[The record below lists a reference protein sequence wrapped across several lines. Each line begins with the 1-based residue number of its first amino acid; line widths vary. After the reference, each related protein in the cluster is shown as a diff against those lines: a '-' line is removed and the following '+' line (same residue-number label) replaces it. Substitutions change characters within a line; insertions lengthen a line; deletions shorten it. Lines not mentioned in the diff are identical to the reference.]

1 MTGDGASGALVA
13 EVVSERGAFR
23 LEAALRVDRGE
34 VLAVLGPNG
43 SGKSTLLATIAGLI
57 APTRGTVRLGER
69 ELARAGAEGRRPAG
83 MAMDRRRIGLLGQE
97 PLLFRHLSV
106 LENVAFGP
114 RSQGRRAADARA
126 EARRWLERVGGAEF
140 AARRPAQLSG
150 GQQQRVAIARTL
162 AARPEL
168 LLLDEPFAAL
178 DVPTAAAMRRLLGE
192 LCAETA
198 TPTVLV
204 THDPLDAIVL
214 AARAA
219 VLHDGTIAQ
228 VGPVAEVLGHPATP
242 FVAALAGVNLAL
254 GVTRPDGGVEVEGA
268 DGARLALVP
277 AGARA
282 ADRAD
287 VDARRAPTGR
297 PASAVFSPGAVHVAP
312 ADESDAGAS
321 AAVVPNRWIGTVA
334 LLQPAPGGVRLTTV
348 EHPELAVDLPGAAAV
363 ALDLRPGARFAFR
376 VASEEVTVRVR
387 D

>member
-69 ELARAGAEGRRPAG
+69 ELAHAGADGRRPSAL
-83 MAMDRRRIGLLGQE
+83 AMDRRRIGLLGQE

-126 EARRWLERVGGAEF
+126 EAQRWLERVGGAEF

-219 VLHDGTIAQ
+219 VLHDGAIAQ

-254 GVTRPDGGVEVEGA
+254 GVARPDGGVDVEGA

-277 AGARA
+277 AAARA

-287 VDARRAPTGR
+287 VDAQLPPVGR

-312 ADESDAGAS
+312 TDVGDAGAS
-321 AAVVPNRWIGTVA
+321 AAAVPNRWVGTVA

-376 VASEEVTVRVR
+376 VAPEEVTVRVR

>member
-1 MTGDGASGALVA
+1 MTGGEASGALVA
-13 EVVSERGAFR
+13 DVVSERGGFR
-23 LEAALRVDRGE
+23 LEAALHVDRGE

-43 SGKSTLLATIAGLI
+43 SGKSTLLATLAGLI
-57 APTRGTVRLGER
+57 APTRGVIRLGER
-69 ELARAGAEGRRPAG
+69 ELFGVPPGARRPVEVPI
-83 MAMDRRRIGLLGQE
+83 DRRRIGLLGQE

-114 RSQGRRAADARA
+114 RSQGMRAA
-126 EARRWLERVGGAEF
+126 EARTEARQWLDRVDAAGF
-140 AARRPAQLSG
+140 ADHRPAELSG

-192 LCAETA
+192 LCDETA

-214 AARAA
+214 APRAA
-219 VLHDGTIAQ
+219 VLHDGRIAQ
-228 VGPVAEVLGHPATP
+228 TGTVAEVLGHPATP
-242 FVAALAGVNLAL
+242 FVAALAGVNLAI
-254 GVTRPDGGVEVEGA
+254 GVATGDGGVVVAGVDGSRLVLVGA
-268 DGARLALVP
+268 PAPGATDGAAPAAVVP
-277 AGARA
+277 EGL
-282 ADRAD
+282 
-287 VDARRAPTGR
+287 

-312 ADESDAGAS
+312 AIGVGAGSSGAS
-321 AAVVPNRWIGTVA
+321 TANRWLGTIA
-334 LLQPAPGGVRLTTV
+334 LLQPAPGGVRLTTR

-363 ALDLRPGARFAFR
+363 ALDLQPGARFSFSIAPED
-376 VASEEVTVRVR
+376 VAVRGR

>member
-1 MTGDGASGALVA
+1 MTGGETSGALVA

-23 LEAALRVDRGE
+23 LEAAVRVDRGE

-57 APTRGTVRLGER
+57 APSRGEVRLGER
-69 ELARAGAEGRRPAG
+69 ELARSGSDGRRTVAT
-83 MAMDRRRIGLLGQE
+83 AVDRRRIGLLGQE
-97 PLLFRHLSV
+97 SLLFRHLSV

-114 RSQGRRAADARA
+114 RSQGLRAGPART
-126 EARRWLERVGGAEF
+126 EARHWLERVGAAEF
-140 AARRPAQLSG
+140 AARRPAELSG

-214 AARAA
+214 ARRAA
-219 VLHDGTIAQ
+219 VLHDGRIAQ
-228 VGPVAEVLGHPATP
+228 IGTVAEVLGHPATP

-254 GVTRPDGGVEVEGA
+254 GVATARGEVQLEGT
-268 DGARLALVP
+268 DGARLVLSS
-277 AGARA
+277 GSTA
-282 ADRAD
+282 ADAAARPAVGRA
-287 VDARRAPTGR
+287 
-297 PASAVFSPGAVHVAP
+297 ASAVFSPGAVHVAP
-312 ADESDAGAS
+312 VHEGTQEAS
-321 AAVVPNRWIGTVA
+321 AAPVANRWFGTVS

-348 EHPELAVDLPGAAAV
+348 EHPELAIDLPGAAAV
-363 ALDLRPGARFAFR
+363 ALDLQPGARFAFSI
-376 VASEEVTVRVR
+376 AAEEVTVRVR